1 MSSRSSHLEFD
12 PAWAAKP
19 VPATPEEPLHEI
31 LMTKAA
37 KLL

>member
-1 MSSRSSHLEFD
+1 VGGTAFLLL
-12 PAWAAKP
+12 
-19 VPATPEEPLHEI
+19 PATPEEPLHEI